1 MLRALGF
8 HPSMVLATL
17 LIEWSFIALVG
28 ILLGVSLGFLGGYRL
43 YVLFV
48 RDAGGGFTV
57 PWFELVWISALVYAA
72 SLIFTVIP
80 ALRASR
86 MPPVQALRYQD

>member
-8 HPSMVLATL
+8 QPSMVLASL
-17 LIEWSFIALVG
+17 LIEWSFIAIVG
-28 ILLGVSLGFLGGYRL
+28 ILLGVGLGFLGGYRL

-48 RDAGGGFTV
+48 REAGGHFAV
-57 PWFELVWISALVYAA
+57 PWFELAWITALVYGA
-72 SLIFTVIP
+72 SLIFTVFP

-86 MPPVQALRYQD
+86 MPPVEALRQLE